1 VTKAEKRVD
10 DVSLNAITGGRDV
23 APGDNSVVAFA
34 PPATVRCRR
43 SATWSAVEI
52 ETTEVLRLE
61 PFAYEF
67 TAPRHLLIA
76 SATDR
81 YDGETCVDGVPKSH
95 LRAWNRKMTF
105 VPAGCR
111 FSGWQKPR
119 ALCRGAHF
127 YIDPCSPLLQTDL
140 RFAEIQFRP
149 RLLFF
154 DGGLWAT
161 AMKLTAQSASSDRK
175 RTAYAEALSI
185 ALACELM
192 RVNESG
198 LPSVTRIRGGLPE
211 WQQKKLMQYIDEHLA
226 EDVSLSSLAELVD
239 LSPYHFSRVFK
250 QSFDTP
256 PHRYLTNRRI
266 ERAKNLLASR
276 KLTVTVIALNV
287 GFSETSSFTSA
298 FRKVTGETPTDYRR
312 RTAPN

>member
-1 VTKAEKRVD
+1 M
-10 DVSLNAITGGRDV
+10 SLNAITGGLDV
-23 APGDNSVVAFA
+23 TPGDNSVVAFA
-34 PPATVRCRR
+34 PPSTVQCCR

-52 ETTEVLRLE
+52 ETTEVLRHE

-81 YDGETCVDGVPKSH
+81 YDGETCVDGVARSH

-119 ALCRGAHF
+119 ALRRGAHL
-127 YIDPCSPLLQTDL
+127 YIDPRSSLLQTDL
-140 RFAEIQFRP
+140 RFPEIQFRP

-154 DGGLWAT
+154 DDDLWAT
-161 AMKLTAQSASSDRK
+161 ASKLRAQSGSSDQK
-175 RTAYAEALSI
+175 QTAYAEALSI
-185 ALACELM
+185 ALACELI

-198 LPSVTRIRGGLPE
+198 LPSVTRTHGGLPE

-226 EDVSLSSLAELVD
+226 EDVSLSSLAALVD

-266 ERAKNLLASR
+266 ERAKSQLASS
-276 KLTVTVIALNV
+276 KLSVTEIGHGV
-287 GFSETSSFTSA
+287 GFSETSSFTST

-312 RTAPN
+312 KIAAK

>member
-1 VTKAEKRVD
+1 MPKTRAD
-10 DVSLNAITGGRDV
+10 DMSLNAITGGLDG
-23 APGDNSVVAFA
+23 AQNDNSVVAFA
-34 PPATVRCRR
+34 PPSTVRCCR
-43 SATWSAVEI
+43 SASWSAVEI

-61 PFAYEF
+61 PFTYEF

-81 YDGETCVDGVPKSH
+81 YDGETRVDGLPRSH

-119 ALCRGAHF
+119 ALCRGAHL
-127 YIDPCSPLLQTDL
+127 YIDPQSSLLQTDL

-154 DGGLWAT
+154 DGDLWDT
-161 AMKLTAQSASSDRK
+161 AVKLRAQLGSSDQK
-175 RTAYAEALSI
+175 QTAYAEALSI
-185 ALACELM
+185 ALACELI
-192 RVNESG
+192 RVNESCC

-226 EDVSLSSLAELVD
+226 KDVSLSSLAELVH
-239 LSPYHFSRVFK
+239 LSPYHFSRMFK
-250 QSFDTP
+250 QAFDTP

-266 ERAKNLLASR
+266 ERAKSLLAAR
-276 KLTVTVIALNV
+276 KLSVTEIALDV
-287 GFSETSSFTSA
+287 GFSELSSFTSA
-298 FRKVTGETPTDYRR
+298 FRKVTGETPTDYRCR
-312 RTAPN
+312 VA